1 MARSGNHTS
10 ALSSG
15 SVCCQEFNIDDLF
28 MNKTIV
34 FALLLAVLMGTA
46 AASAHDVWTI
56 GDKAC
61 EVDTLIFPHL
71 VGPGVMAAKYDIP
84 AMPLKV
90 SVVEMDLTN
99 PYIVMETCL
108 GADKSVGTETPVN
121 MAARNTRPG
130 HEVVGAVN
138 GDFFMTSPTNEVGL
152 PLSGQ
157 VRNDELVLSS
167 HNRACLVL
175 DADNRPYIDRLTF
188 TGNVTCGDLSFPL
201 NLVNRMRYGY
211 EGIAANQSILFTR
224 SYGPTTY
231 DASSSGKMVLLMPAE
246 EPFRWNANGVEQ
258 CVIED
263 IFDAQGSTTIP
274 DGKAILWLKGTYAN
288 HASSL
293 HVGDVLDI
301 SFRLTLNNE
310 GHDVDI
316 HQLIGG
322 SDHIIMQNGQF
333 REDWAERH
341 PRTAI
346 GFNADSTRL
355 YFVVVDGRHI
365 TSTGV
370 TLKEMMGIFE
380 ALGAVNA
387 VNLDGG
393 GSSCILVNDEVMN
406 HPSDGPVRAVG
417 NGCLFVSTAPQDD
430 AIGIINFEP
439 RCYNLSIS
447 STTRFDV
454 WGYNQYGVLKT
465 RNLEGCTFS
474 CDPWVG
480 TFDEEGNFHAVSTPA
495 SGNLYATYN
504 GITTTQSVT
513 IMEAQW
519 LLVSDSVVIDTFHP
533 YAINING
540 VSGYGLD
547 KVDPSVVDWTSAN
560 EDVCTV
566 DDQGIVTAVADGR
579 TLVGSSNPLLLDSI
593 LVSVENPKG
602 RITTIENG
610 PIDPATWDITQSG
623 GKDCV
628 VTALDNGIQIDFT
641 GASSRNPYI
650 KITKQVQMWGLPD
663 TLRMRIVPGN
673 LQLKTLKMLVE
684 NAYGVRTTV
693 EYPFGEAN
701 SSGVVT
707 VDAPVSDLC
716 DAADLGN
723 FPLHLLYYYI
733 TYSSPTTGE
742 AYSLK
747 IPGLELVYDSM
758 PQEGPQPVPGD
769 VNGDGEVTVADINVV
784 IDMILAGAQS
794 SAGDVN
800 HDGEVTIADINT
812 LIDMILS

>member
-1 MARSGNHTS
+1 MIRKLILT
-10 ALSSG
+10 
-15 SVCCQEFNIDDLF
+15 
-28 MNKTIV
+28 
-34 FALLLAVLMGTA
+34 LLVAVLMGA
-46 AASAHDVWTI
+46 ATGGARDMWTI
-56 GDKAC
+56 GDKAY

-71 VGPGVMAAKYDIP
+71 AGPGVVAAKYDIP
-84 AMPLKV
+84 ALPLKV

-108 GADKSVGTETPVN
+108 GAEKSVGCETPVN
-121 MAARNTRPG
+121 MANRNTRPG

-152 PLSGQ
+152 PVSGQ

-175 DADNRPYIDRLTF
+175 DTDNRPYIDRLTF
-188 TGNVTCGDLSFPL
+188 TGNVTCGELSFPL
-201 NLVNRMRYGY
+201 NLVNRMRYAY
-211 EGIAANQSILFTR
+211 EGIATNQSILFTR
-224 SYGPTTY
+224 SYGPATY
-231 DASSSGKMVLLMPAE
+231 DGSTSGKMVLLRPAG

-258 CVIED
+258 CVVED
-263 IFDAQGSTTIP
+263 IFDAQGSTIIP
-274 DGKAILWLKGTYAN
+274 EGKAVLWLKGTYAN

-293 HVGDVLDI
+293 HVGEELSI

-310 GHDVDI
+310 GKEINI

-322 SDHIIMQNGQF
+322 SNHIIMQNGQF
-333 REDWAERH
+333 CEDWAERH

-355 YFVVVDGRHI
+355 YFVVVDGRHL

-417 NGCLFVSTAPQDD
+417 NGCLFVSTAPEDD

-447 STTRFDV
+447 ATARFGI

-465 RNLEGCTFS
+465 RDLDGCTFS

-480 TFDEEGNFHAVSTPA
+480 SFDEQGYFHAVSTPA
-495 SGNLYATYN
+495 AGNLYATY
-504 GITTTQSVT
+504 GDITATQPVT

-519 LLVSDSVVIDTFHP
+519 LLVSDSVVIDRFHP

-547 KVDPSVVDWTSAN
+547 KVDPSVVDWTSAD
-560 EDVCTV
+560 ETVCTV
-566 DDQGIVTAVADGR
+566 DGQGVVTAVADGQ
-579 TLVGSSNPLLLDSI
+579 TLVGSSNPMLLDSI
-593 LVSVENPKG
+593 MVSVENPKG
-602 RITTIENG
+602 RVTTIENA

-623 GKDCV
+623 GKNRT
-628 VTALDNGIQIDFT
+628 VTTLANGLQIDFT

-650 KITKQVQMWGLPD
+650 KITKAVQIWGLPD
-663 TLRMRIVPGN
+663 TLRMRIIPGA

-684 NAYGVRTTV
+684 NAYGTRMTV

-701 SSGVVT
+701 SSGEMV
-707 VDAPVSDLC
+707 VDAPVADIC
-716 DAADLGN
+716 DIADLGN
-723 FPLHLLYYYI
+723 FPLHLVYYYI
-733 TYSSPTTGE
+733 TYNSPVTGE
-742 AYSLK
+742 EYSLK
-747 IPGLELVYDSM
+747 IPGMELVYDCM
-758 PQEGPQPVPGD
+758 PQDEPYPAEGD
-769 VNGDGEVTVADINVV
+769 VNGDGEVNVADVNVV
-784 IDMILAGAQS
+784 IDMILSGAP
-794 SAGDVN
+794 ANDGDVN
-800 HDGEVTIADINT
+800 HDGEVNIADVNT
-812 LIDMILS
+812 LIGMILS